1 MNDFTPIFL
10 RLDWLYNHSPQNA
23 SDRGSGPKLSINC
36 LALSES
42 AHNKH
47 PNRRGSW
54 YRSSKS
60 PTWIWTWSCVFNGV
74 SELTRRN
81 DPLIPRC
88 DSILVVLVSISRYFA
103 RRVTETQISFK
114 SRWEKSVGMG
124 HRSDGWFTL
133 TDANFCPTRNG
144 AIPRAV
150 VSTSGSSGISLYLIL
165 ASL

>member
-1 MNDFTPIFL
+1 MNDFTAIFL
-10 RLDWLYNHSPQNA
+10 RFDCRYNHSPQNA
-23 SDRGSGPKLSINC
+23 SDRGSGPRLLINC

-47 PNRRGSW
+47 PNLRGSW
-54 YRSSKS
+54 YRSSKG
-60 PTWIWTWSCVFNGV
+60 PTWICTWSWSFNGV
-74 SELTRRN
+74 SQLTRRN

-88 DSILVVLVSISRYFA
+88 DSILVVSVSISKYFA

-114 SRWEKSVGMG
+114 SRREKSDGMG

-133 TDANFCPTRNG
+133 TDANFCPIRKG

-150 VSTSGSSGISLYLIL
+150 VSTSGSSGISLYLIF